1 MTLNALRSFA
11 LAAATALFAL
21 PAAADISF
29 TLHNTSTHAIV
40 YFYTSP
46 SSSEDWGDDILG
58 DAVIEAG
65 ESGTVTLAGSECDWD
80 IKAVFD
86 DESEVE
92 DSIDACATSEYTF
105 SDE

>member
-1 MTLNALRSFA
+1 MPLNAMRSLA
-11 LAAATALFAL
+11 LAAATALFAM

-29 TLHNTSTHAIV
+29 TLHNASSHTIM
-40 YFYTSP
+40 YLYTSP
-46 SSSEDWGDDILG
+46 SSSGDWGDDILG

-92 DSIDACATSEYTF
+92 DSIDACQTSEYTF
-105 SDE
+105 GDE